1 MTKDAGEYQR
11 YTPQY
16 KIGRSLKKESG
27 SLIKYYK
34 TGEQED
40 GYKGYSTNYQDLNID
55 VYKLELWKI
64 VKDIL
69 GLLGYDIQK
78 LEEQVF
84 SPRVLDGDYMIACK
98 NDLTFLGRKGR
109 KHRCTETFH
118 SGNDS
123 LTNYC
128 LLLQQWRGLLNEI

>member
-1 MTKDAGEYQR
+1 LPVQP

-16 KIGRSLKKESG
+16 KIGGSLNKESG

-40 GYKGYSTNYQDLNID
+40 GYEGYSINNQDLNID

-69 GLLGYDIQK
+69 RLLGCEIQK
-78 LEEQVF
+78 LEEQIF
-84 SPRVLDGDYMIACK
+84 SLGMLDGDEMIACK
-98 NDLTFLGRKGR
+98 NNLTFVGRRGR
-109 KHRCTETFH
+109 KHRCTETNVD

-128 LLLQQWRGLLNEI
+128 LLLHQQYRGIPK